1 MVHLIPTL
9 TRTLHQ
15 QYPHLYRMNMSIIN
29 IPNHKTMKPIN
40 RVTQRRKRHH
50 TAQLLRSANLLRILR
65 VLK

>member
-1 MVHLIPTL
+1 MQRMVHLIPTL

-40 RVTQRRKRHH
+40 KGMSLSLYQQIHRTKPSRLF
-50 TAQLLRSANLLRILR
+50 T
-65 VLK
+65 